1 MSHKPLRRS
10 SCHVL
15 SETNMASSNHS
26 NNDPASIQSI
36 ASTAISH
43 IQQLVSLVEQRPT
56 AASTSSN
63 ELQVATP
70 RAGTALEELRRRF
83 PTVSARSSRNAA
95 TGRYERSN
103 TFRPYPN
110 VRRTVGRPLTSE
122 TVSKDIVILDFGREK
137 IPTKSEKAELERS
150 GRIISGFDINRKWDA
165 KTLHNEISR
174 LLPGYM
180 EGLYFEIVKNSGGTL
195 IRPNLPAGKDI
206 DAKLLLKSIAPSG
219 WVYLRLLEELPDSFM
234 DPSDKKLFV
243 SPFAV
248 EDTGDPGDPGLCID
262 LTDAPDGVGLSR
274 QNSANGTESSNPD
287 ESSTLNANESQS
299 QSSSLNIKSI
309 IRGAKE
315 GELSDPVEVLK

>member
-1 MSHKPLRRS
+1 MPVIIFVFFLTFPCVTIIFSSPGINFFMSRLYYY
-10 SCHVL
+10 
-15 SETNMASSNHS
+15 AS
-26 NNDPASIQSI
+26 
-36 ASTAISH
+36 
-43 IQQLVSLVEQRPT
+43 L
-56 AASTSSN
+56 
-63 ELQVATP
+63 
-70 RAGTALEELRRRF
+70 
-83 PTVSARSSRNAA
+83 
-95 TGRYERSN
+95 
-103 TFRPYPN
+103 
-110 VRRTVGRPLTSE
+110 
-122 TVSKDIVILDFGREK
+122 
-137 IPTKSEKAELERS
+137 
-150 GRIISGFDINRKWDA
+150 GFDINRKWDA

-234 DPSDKKLFV
+234 DPSDKKLLV

-287 ESSTLNANESQS
+287 ESSTLNANESHS
-299 QSSSLNIKSI
+299 QSSS
-309 IRGAKE
+309 
-315 GELSDPVEVLK
+315 